1 MSSSE
6 LPTTERPQVN
16 KEPSGMSRASSPNFR
31 VPTAGSL
38 PCLAA
43 SPAQPHPPGH
53 PYMDTFRRLFSCG
66 PIFGKKTEEE
76 EGDAAKEVTGAR

>member
-1 MSSSE
+1 MDPSCPNHRTQISRYVPYF
-6 LPTTERPQVN
+6 LPKLPHSH
-16 KEPSGMSRASSPNFR
+16 SGLSPAWLRAAR
-31 VPTAGSL
+31 
-38 PCLAA
+38 
-43 SPAQPHPPGH
+43 PAQPHPPGH